1 VVRDAPASKLPIDK
15 LRRLKISQDTF
26 LLLST
31 LLSTLPGRAAAAQ
44 KPEVLEV
51 AFSQHGTQLLCLYS
65 SPKPLYFLK
74 RPGVSLQLLPTDK
87 TLFKTAML
95 AIVQGCPTLAEQV
108 ADGTLGRRDVLE
120 IAQPYAACR

>member
-1 VVRDAPASKLPIDK
+1 VVKDAPASKLPIDK
-15 LRRLKISQDTF
+15 LRRLEISQDTF
-26 LLLST
+26 L

-51 AFSQHGTQLLCLYS
+51 AFSQRGTQLLCLYS